1 MRKSINLSSF
11 FSNFVKTLLNV
22 EIEDFILTEY
32 QTIYKENRS

>member
-22 EIEDFILTEY
+22 EIEDFIQTEY
-32 QTIYKENRS
+32 QTIYIENRS